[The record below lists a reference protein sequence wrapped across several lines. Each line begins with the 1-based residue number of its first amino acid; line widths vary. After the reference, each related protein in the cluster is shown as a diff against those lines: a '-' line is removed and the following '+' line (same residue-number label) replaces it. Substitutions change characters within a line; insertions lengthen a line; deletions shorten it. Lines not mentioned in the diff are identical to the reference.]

1 MIVHHYNHEGR
12 LKDYDFSTLPVA
24 EPIQHSLAALF
35 AACCNP
41 HQWTAHLSSNQQWVY
56 VGTFAKHLSLQERPP
71 RSLDELTGAVIDS
84 WWDVMRMTPGGRST
98 FRSVAALLRKD
109 SSLQDG
115 PVADALARRVPGS
128 KSTTQS
134 YSSTDFS
141 AIKTAARQTF
151 RSALFR
157 IDANAQHLERWQAGT
172 IPEDGSSDWVIGEAL
187 DMLARAGDLPRY
199 TNKEGRP
206 TAITR
211 RYQRALGGPGA
222 AATWQRLFL
231 SRMEMVSL
239 GVLLMAE
246 YGWNLSVI
254 NRAVVPRATPDPGQD
269 GHPTYRI
276 PVEKRRRGGGRW
288 FETENVTDYG
298 ADSPGRLITQALQ
311 ATRFTRT
318 VVESMQ
324 PGTDLL
330 MAWRTSSPSQ
340 FSQHGDRHPPV
351 GPFHFGFQT
360 EDAAE
365 WAKARGLGGSP
376 FRRGRRTVNAVERR
390 EPAQHSQ
397 ESHDRNYVLP
407 DEHVQATAIPVIA
420 AGAEAAVEQA
430 HKAVLVAELRDTR
443 DPGDAETATADCHD
457 EDSSPFP
464 APDGGCGA
472 SFLLCLA
479 CPNARVHT
487 DHHPRLAHLH
497 EALSNARSVLLPTS
511 WERDW
516 GDAHA
521 RLEDLKR
528 RVGDGGWTHALARVT
543 ATDRELIDYLLTGD
557 LNA

>member
-1 MIVHHYNHEGR
+1 MA
-12 LKDYDFSTLPVA
+12 T
-24 EPIQHSLAALF
+24 
-35 AACCNP
+35 
-41 HQWTAHLSSNQQWVY
+41 
-56 VGTFAKHLSLQERPP
+56 
-71 RSLDELTGAVIDS
+71 
-84 WWDVMRMTPGGRST
+84 
-98 FRSVAALLRKD
+98 LLRKD
-109 SSLQDG
+109 ACLQAG

-134 YSSTDFS
+134 YSPTDFT
-141 AIKTAARQTF
+141 AIKTAARQMF
-151 RSALFR
+151 RSALLR
-157 IDANAQHLERWQAGT
+157 IEDNARHLERWQAGE
-172 IPEDGSSDWVIGEAL
+172 IPEGGSDWVVGEAL
-187 DMLARAGDLPRY
+187 DMLARTGDLPRY
-199 TNKEGRP
+199 TNKDGRP
-206 TAITR
+206 TSVTR
-211 RYQRALGGPGA
+211 RYQRALGGRDA
-222 AATWQRLFL
+222 EATWQRLFL

-288 FETENVTDYG
+288 FETENVSDHG

-311 ATRFTRT
+311 ATRFART
-318 VVESMQ
+318 AVENME

-330 MAWRTSSPSQ
+330 IVWRTSNPSQ
-340 FSQHGDRHPPV
+340 VSQHGDRHPPV

-360 EDAAE
+360 EDAGE

-407 DEHVQATAIPVIA
+407 DEHVRAAAIPVIA
-420 AGAEAAVEQA
+420 AGAEAAVERA
-430 HKAVLVAELRDTR
+430 RKAVLVAELRDTR
-443 DPGDAETATADCHD
+443 DPSDAETATADCHD

-497 EALSNARSVLLPTS
+497 EALGNARSVLPPPV

-516 GDAHA
+516 GDAQA
-521 RLEDLKR
+521 RLEDLKG